1 MGMRLNG
8 KRRNRDGSFQWL
20 IIGIVLG
27 MGCAFSFGLA
37 LYVFEIIEITTD
49 NPATEEPPQVVVITP
64 TDDPDSPVDS
74 PEPDASDIADASDTN
89 DVSDPPQSATPT
101 NLPDTNSTT
110 DTASDIEP
118 STTPLPGGTGPT
130 NTPTIGFSADF
141 DGGNPDNGDNTS
153 PSAPDQSNGNTSSA
167 SVPDTLLISRS
178 PLLPVD
184 GGVFKMGT
192 TDIEAQNAV
201 AQCVSRDGGA
211 CESWMV
217 TDSIPPHDVSLDP
230 FQIEKYEVSV
240 AQYVAFL
247 NSLVAQN
254 PGTSPHTN
262 ACNGEPCILT
272 VNEEPISD
280 IIFDGQLY
288 AVRDAVVDRSN
299 YPMTF
304 VFWEGAK
311 AYCQAIGRYL
321 PTEAQWERAARGPT
335 NLIYPWGPVWDSS
348 RANTKS
354 AGSAGTVEVTA
365 YENDGAGGLNS
376 GASGFG
382 AINMAGN
389 VAEWTADYYSEN
401 IYQTRNNSGQLA
413 LNPVGAPFSDKVVV
427 RGGAW
432 DVQPFFSRTVH
443 RQDRSPG
450 DANPSTGFRCA
461 ADVGAN

>member
-8 KRRNRDGSFQWL
+8 KRRNRDASFQWL

-37 LYVFEIIEITTD
+37 LYVFEFIEITTD

-64 TDDPDSPVDS
+64 TDNPDSPANT
-74 PEPDASDIADASDTN
+74 PEPDDSANSDTTAV
-89 DVSDPPQSATPT
+89 DDTSDESNQVQDATPT

-110 DTASDIEP
+110 ETDTATDLEP
-118 STTPLPGGTGPT
+118 SSTPLPGGSGPT

-141 DGGNPDNGDNTS
+141 NGENNNNDVTT
-153 PSAPDQSNGNTSSA
+153 PSASDQNNGGAA

-217 TDSIPPHDVSLDP
+217 TDSIPPHDISLDP
-230 FQIEKYEVSV
+230 FQIEKYEVTV

-254 PGTSPHTN
+254 PSTSPHTN
-262 ACNGEPCILT
+262 ACNGQPCILT
-272 VNEEPISD
+272 VNEEPNSD
-280 IIFDGQLY
+280 IVFDGQLY

-311 AYCQAIGRYL
+311 AYCAAIGRYL

-335 NLIYPWGPVWDSS
+335 NLIYPWGPVWDSA

-354 AGSAGTVEVTA
+354 AGSAGTVEVTT
-365 YENDGAGGLNS
+365 YEAEGV
-376 GASGFG
+376 SGFG
-382 AINMAGN
+382 VVNMAGN
-389 VAEWTADYYSEN
+389 VAEWTGDYYSEN
-401 IYQTRNNSGQLA
+401 IYQTRNNSGQTFS
-413 LNPVGAPFSDKVVV
+413 NPEGAPFSDKVVV

-432 DVQPFFSRTVH
+432 DVQPFFARSVH